1 MTMTKYNW
9 DEANELRE
17 KLSEYAEYEYNSYT
31 EAMKALCCLSQ
42 YPDYISQELWDAV
55 IIAMK
60 AELKNYTENA
70 TIVTTTVTTTN
81 EVTDLQWND
90 DY

>member
-1 MTMTKYNW
+1 MTVYDW
-9 DEANELRE
+9 DEINEIRE
-17 KLSEYAEYEYNSYT
+17 KLAEYAEYEYNSHT
-31 EAMKALCCLSQ
+31 EALTALCHLSQ

-55 IIAMK
+55 VIAMK

-70 TIVTTTVTTTN
+70 TIVTTTVTTTSQ
-81 EVTDLQWND
+81 VTDLQWND